1 MKNNTT
7 VNCSNFCPEF
17 LCENN
22 VSDPIEENHE
32 EHIPSSDEEG
42 EWFLRFPKATVRNIA
57 REFNSRAFLFFTIF
71 KISIE

>member
-42 EWFLRFPKATVRNIA
+42 E
-57 REFNSRAFLFFTIF
+57 
-71 KISIE
+71 